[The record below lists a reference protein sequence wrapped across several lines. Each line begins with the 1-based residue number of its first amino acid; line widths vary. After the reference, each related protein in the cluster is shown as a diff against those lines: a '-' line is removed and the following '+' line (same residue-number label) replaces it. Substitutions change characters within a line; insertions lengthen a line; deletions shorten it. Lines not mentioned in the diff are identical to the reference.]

1 MRRDWVKV
9 LILSCNTGQGHNTAG
24 RAVLEELRRQG
35 VPCEMK
41 DVLLFA
47 GRRTSR
53 VVSNAYVKITTRSP
67 LVFQWLYRAGE
78 AIRSDRLR
86 SPVYFANTLY
96 ADNLLRYIEEQGF
109 DRPTNFR

>member
-1 MRRDWVKV
+1 M
-9 LILSCNTGQGHNTAG
+9 SCNTGQGHNTAG
-24 RAVLEELRRQG
+24 RAVLEELRRHG

-86 SPVYFANTLY
+86 SPV
-96 ADNLLRYIEEQGF
+96 
-109 DRPTNFR
+109 